1 MFFSSAR
8 VRTHIAGI
16 LGVLVVLG
24 VARFAYTPMLPL
36 MREQAGLGMGA
47 GGWLAAANYA
57 GYFTGVFLCGRIND
71 LGVKDHL
78 YRAGLVMAV
87 ISTALMAVASDELS
101 WSFARF
107 VAGLSTAFGMILGG
121 GLVMNWLMRNGHRP
135 ELGIHFSGIGLGIV
149 MCSLVVLV
157 LAEELDWR
165 GNWLALA
172 LLGAL
177 LVIPAWVWLPRPLPQ
192 SPAGATVGDM
202 KDRPPTALVRSL
214 LMGFYFC
221 AGVGFVVTSTFIVAI
236 VNSLPGLEGS
246 GFWVFL
252 IVGCAAA
259 PSCILWDLVVRRTGP
274 INALFLA
281 SLLHIAGILLPLA
294 GGGVLGPLL
303 GAVCFGVTFAGI
315 VSMVMGIAGRFYPT
329 RPAKMMSTLT
339 IAYGI
344 AQITA
349 PALTGWIGEVTG
361 SYAAGLYIAAV
372 AMAAGVLMLGVLRT
386 MPLMAD

>member
-1 MFFSSAR
+1 M
-8 VRTHIAGI
+8 
-16 LGVLVVLG
+16 LVVLG

-57 GYFTGVFLCGRIND
+57 GYFTGVFLCGRVND
-71 LGVKDHL
+71 LGLKDHL

-87 ISTALMAVASDELS
+87 ISTVLMAVASDELA
-101 WSFARF
+101 WSVSRF
-107 VAGLSTAFGMILGG
+107 VAGMSTAFGMILGG

-149 MCSLVVLV
+149 MCSLMVLV
-157 LAEELDWR
+157 FAETLDWR

-192 SPAGATVGDM
+192 SPSGAMAGDM
-202 KDRPPTALVRSL
+202 KDRPPTPLVRSL

-236 VNSLPGLEGS
+236 VNALPGLEGS

-259 PSCILWDLVVRRTGP
+259 PSCILWDLVVRRIGP

>member
-1 MFFSSAR
+1 
-8 VRTHIAGI
+8 
-16 LGVLVVLG
+16 
-24 VARFAYTPMLPL
+24 
-36 MREQAGLGMGA
+36 
-47 GGWLAAANYA
+47 
-57 GYFTGVFLCGRIND
+57 
-71 LGVKDHL
+71 
-78 YRAGLVMAV
+78 
-87 ISTALMAVASDELS
+87 
-101 WSFARF
+101 
-107 VAGLSTAFGMILGG
+107 
-121 GLVMNWLMRNGHRP
+121 
-135 ELGIHFSGIGLGIV
+135 
-149 MCSLVVLV
+149 
-157 LAEELDWR
+157 
-165 GNWLALA
+165 
-172 LLGAL
+172 
-177 LVIPAWVWLPRPLPQ
+177 
-192 SPAGATVGDM
+192 
-202 KDRPPTALVRSL
+202 
-214 LMGFYFC
+214 MGFYFC

-236 VNSLPGLEGS
+236 VNALPGLEGS

-259 PSCILWDLVVRRTGP
+259 PSCILWDLVVRRIGP